1 MLIDNILLFQYYFNT
16 IFYYLCSMKKE
27 ITLQLD
33 SDAIAYIEKI
43 SDGLKC
49 SPSDFVEHLI
59 IINMMYMKNY
69 IESLLPHHDF
79 EPGGYCMQQTTQA
92 KSGEEV
98 RPMGEREK
106 RIFEQISKAFH
117 QPQ

>member
-1 MLIDNILLFQYYFNT
+1 MCDVC
-16 IFYYLCSMKKE
+16 YLCCMKKE

-33 SDAIAYIEKI
+33 SDAITYIEKM
-43 SDGLKC
+43 SEGLKC

-59 IINMMYMKNY
+59 AVNMAVMKNH

-92 KSGEEV
+92 KSGEMV
-98 RPMGEREK
+98 RPATEQELK
-106 RIFEQISKAFH
+106 IFEMIKNMKE
-117 QPQ
+117 